1 MADAKP
7 YSTEDLLAI
16 ESQLDRSFMVCVA
29 ALLAY
34 FALPFVVYATPR
46 EWGQQGVML
55 AVIMLGPLVLLPA
68 AYVWFAVS
76 VGRAEKA
83 VGDNAV
89 LFVLWVLGAP
99 VLSIFPIPIVS
110 TLLVASPLSLK
121 FLLSRELRSKIHD
134 QTFEG

>member
-1 MADAKP
+1 MK

-16 ESQLDRSFMVCVA
+16 ESRLGSFLVCVA

-34 FALPFVVYATPR
+34 IAWPFDVDAMPR
-46 EWGQQGVML
+46 EWGPGVML
-55 AVIMLGPLVLLPA
+55 AVIVLGPLVLLLG
-68 AYVWFAVS
+68 AYLWFAVS

-83 VGDNAV
+83 VGENAT
-89 LFVLWVLGAP
+89 LFVLWVLAAP
-99 VLSIFPIPIVS
+99 LLSVLPIPIVS
-110 TLLVASPLSLK
+110 TLIASPLSLK